1 MRLASWTINIVM
13 AAVFTALFL
22 SGCARRHKLTP
33 DGLAWLERSAKDK
46 DQIFVYPHKRV
57 VAVYERLK
65 EASVVV
71 DRTVK
76 QDSQTLKKIVPLERN
91 EAGQI
96 IDRSDRNGVPMLW
109 ISFNPKCNARDCAFG
124 FVRTEDELYKLVET
138 PTYEGF
144 RLLGVYRKSETRRNR
159 MKKRKVKAFGEA
171 NEVYTLKRGKRVPTV
186 WLDIKKRINADE
198 EREVERQ
205 GGR

>member
-1 MRLASWTINIVM
+1 MRLVTTRINIVIC
-13 AAVFTALFL
+13 AVFTALCL
-22 SGCARRHKLTP
+22 VGCARRHKLTP
-33 DGLAWLERSAKDK
+33 DGLAWLERSAETK

-57 VAVYERLK
+57 LAVYERL
-65 EASVVV
+65 EDSSVVV

-76 QDSQTLKKIVPLERN
+76 QDSRTRKKIVLLERN

-96 IDRSDRNGVPMLW
+96 VERGEKNGVPLLW
-109 ISFNPKCNARDCAFG
+109 ISFRTDCDRKECAFG
-124 FVRTEDELYKLVET
+124 FVRTEDNLFKLVET
-138 PTYEGF
+138 PSYAGF
-144 RLLGVYRKSETRRNR
+144 RLLGVYRKTETKRNR

-171 NEVYTLKRGKRVPTV
+171 NEVYTVKRRKRVLTV

-198 EREVERQ
+198 QREVERQ